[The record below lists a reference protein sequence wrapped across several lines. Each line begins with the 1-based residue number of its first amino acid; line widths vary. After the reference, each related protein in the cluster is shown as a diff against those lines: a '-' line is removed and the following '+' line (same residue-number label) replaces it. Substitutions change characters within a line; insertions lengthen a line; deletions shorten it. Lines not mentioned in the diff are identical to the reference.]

1 MTSRPVTSKTD
12 RTVVILVAVAGD
24 GATFGNPI
32 ARIAVGALRCPVLVH
47 SWGITVVIV
56 VAAVL
61 FCFAVLAPASCA
73 RRHPS
78 FSNSDSNRANGL
90 VDVVV
95 KVGDKNRFR
104 FLIFVS
110 IGFES
115 RFETARSSA
124 SQASPPLLPG

>member
-24 GATFGNPI
+24 GATFGHLI

-61 FCFAVLAPASCA
+61 FCFAVLAPASCL

-90 VDVVV
+90 VDVV